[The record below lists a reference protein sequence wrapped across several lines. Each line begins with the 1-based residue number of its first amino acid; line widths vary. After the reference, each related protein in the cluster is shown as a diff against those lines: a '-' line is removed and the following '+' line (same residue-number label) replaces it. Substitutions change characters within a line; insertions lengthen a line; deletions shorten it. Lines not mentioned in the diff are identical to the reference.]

1 MTLSCKNNL
10 TQGSRGWNWTDWVR
24 IWTWAQSSSGKWL
37 KFHRKSELQEISQ
50 LFLLLFS
57 YKYSDLILSKSGQ
70 KQHSPE
76 ILTAVGRLQTAGLA
90 AVGVGVLASGALAK
104 VSAGISGIH
113 HTCSK
118 TQTSKKP
125 LHLPESAWTQHCT
138 PTGNSTRLVWLITP
152 M

>member
-1 MTLSCKNNL
+1 M
-10 TQGSRGWNWTDWVR
+10 
-24 IWTWAQSSSGKWL
+24 
-37 KFHRKSELQEISQ
+37 QEISQ

-57 YKYSDLILSKSGQ
+57 YKYSDLISSKSGQ

-125 LHLPESAWTQHCT
+125 LHLPESA
-138 PTGNSTRLVWLITP
+138 
-152 M
+152 